1 MSSVPAT
8 PFVGLCATCVP
19 TLSTWRTPLAPSPS
33 LPKYRSA
40 TRSDRCGCRP
50 RHGAV
55 RAAGSCTVRPRIQ
68 PAHLRLP
75 RHRAAGERLE
85 RFYVAVAEHEAAE
98 RAEAE
103 RLAAERAEAERIEAE
118 RTAARQ
124 AAAQRAPQSRMS
136 GGWAALRNCESG
148 GNYRAVSSSGAYRGA
163 YQFSRATWNSVAA
176 RSRPHLVGVDPAA
189 ASPADQD
196 AMALALHASA
206 GSSPWPKCGRHL

>member
-1 MSSVPAT
+1 MGLSVLPVAALSAPESSP
-8 PFVGLCATCVP
+8 P
-19 TLSTWRTPLAPSPS
+19 TFDSPDTA
-33 LPKYRSA
+33 LQA
-40 TRSDRCGCRP
+40 IADRQQRQLDIE
-50 RHGAV
+50 REE
-55 RAAGSCTVRPRIQ
+55 REAA
-68 PAHLRLP
+68 
-75 RHRAAGERLE
+75 ERLE